1 MQLKDYQIKTL
12 ETVKGYLKA
21 VDKERQEGNIKHA
34 SLDAWEKWGKGEYIE
49 RKNGLGQDTPN
60 FCLKIPT
67 GGGKTFLAVKTID
80 LINSSLVKKQTGLV
94 LWIVPTTQI
103 YNQTIKSLKDR
114 NHPYRQY
121 LDLTSGGK
129 TIILEKTDRFS
140 PSDLQENLIIMMLM
154 LPSANRKTKDVLR
167 MFKDNG
173 GFQSFFPSED
183 NFEEHANL
191 LEKFPNLDTY
201 EQTFGLWG
209 KQIKSSL
216 GNTLKILSPIVILD
230 EGQKA
235 YSHQAQETIYD
246 FNPSIIIELSAT
258 PPAQSNILVNIFGI
272 ELKREEMIKLD
283 LHVINKSSIDWK
295 DTLRS
300 SVNHR
305 QMLEKTAKEYQQ
317 NTNIYIRPICL
328 IQAERTGKDQRGSG
342 FIHSEDVKEYL
353 VKNLNIDLAQIA
365 IKTSQKDELKEIDDI
380 DGLMSPN
387 CPIRYIITKQALQE
401 GWDCPFAYD
410 LTILTNPKSKT
421 ALTQLVGRILRQPYA
436 KKTKVAKLDE
446 SYVFCYQ
453 QNANSLLKQ
462 IIKGFSNEGLAD
474 LAHQISINDTEAE
487 LTEQEKI
494 IEIRPQFKNT
504 AKNLIL
510 PVFTIKKNNKWN
522 KLSYEADLLSKIKWT
537 QADLSSLFSLTL
549 SKEETKDIEILTTLT
564 QNSLDPLNIK
574 TIEQNKNG
582 TYQLDPVFLTQQITD
597 IVSNPW
603 IAFDIGQKILKHYL
617 GKYDKKLILNNFIFI
632 IEETR
637 NLLLK
642 EQQRLAKLIFQ
653 NLLNKD
659 HVRFFVFNNLGFKL
673 PQKRKINSNSACLP
687 VQKSLFDYVSEDSL
701 NKTEQ
706 AVAWYLEEQSNLF
719 FWFRNIARQDYYI
732 QGWQKQKVYPDFIF
746 TKDNKDKDVYVV
758 ETKGLHL
765 KNEDTK
771 YKQELFNLC
780 NKLSIKKNMTE
791 LGMDFAGYKIN
802 YQVMFE
808 KEWKN
813 KLNQVFQ

>member
-21 VDKERQEGNIKHA
+21 IDKERTEGNLKHA
-34 SLDAWEKWGKGEYIE
+34 CLDAWEKWGRGEYIE
-49 RKNGLGQDTPN
+49 RKNGLGLDTPN

-67 GGGKTFLAVKTID
+67 GGGKTLLAVKTID
-80 LINSSLVKKQTGLV
+80 LINSNLVKKQTGLV

-121 LDLTSGGK
+121 LDLASGGK

-140 PSDLQENLIIMMLM
+140 PSDLKENLIIMMLM

-173 GFQSFFPSED
+173 GFGVFFPSED

-191 LEKFPNLDTY
+191 LEKFSNLDTY

-209 KQIKSSL
+209 RQIKSSL
-216 GNTLKILSPIVILD
+216 GNTLKMLSPIVILD

-235 YSHQAQETIYD
+235 YSRQAQETIYD
-246 FNPSIIIELSAT
+246 FNPAIIVELSAT
-258 PPAQSNILVNIFGI
+258 PPDQSNILVNIPGV

-305 QMLEKTAKEYQQ
+305 QILEDKAKEYYQ

-328 IQAERTGKDQRGSG
+328 IQAERTGKDQRSSG
-342 FIHSEDVKEYL
+342 LIHSEDIKEYL
-353 VKNLNIDLAQIA
+353 VKNLNIDPTQIA
-365 IKTSQKDELKEIDDI
+365 IKTSQKDELKEIDDT

-401 GWDCPFAYD
+401 GWDCPFAYV
-410 LTILTNPKSKT
+410 LTILTNPQSKT

-436 KKTKVAKLDE
+436 KKTKIAELDE
-446 SYVFCYQ
+446 SYVFCFQ

-462 IIKGFSNEGLAD
+462 IVKGFGNEGLAD
-474 LAHQISINDTEAE
+474 LAHQISINDTETE

-494 IEIRPQFKNT
+494 MEIRPQFKNS
-504 AKNLIL
+504 AQNLIL
-510 PVFTIKKNNKWN
+510 PVFAIKKDDKWN
-522 KLSYEADLLSKIKWT
+522 KLSYEADLLSKINWT
-537 QADLSSLFSLTL
+537 QADLSPLFSLTL
-549 SKEETKDIEILTTLT
+549 SKEETKDVEILTTLT
-564 QNSLDPLNIK
+564 QSSPDPLETK

-603 IAFDIGQKILKHYL
+603 IAFEIGQKILKHYMC
-617 GKYDKKLILNNFIFI
+617 KYDKKLILNNFIFI

-637 NLLLK
+637 NLLLQ
-642 EQQRLAKLIFQ
+642 EQQRLAKSIFQ
-653 NLLNKD
+653 NLLDKD
-659 HVRFFVFNNLGFKL
+659 QIRFFVFKNLGYKFPK
-673 PQKRKINSNSACLP
+673 KRKINSTSPFLP
-687 VQKSLFDYVSEDSL
+687 MQKSLFDYVPEDSL

-719 FWFRNIARQDYYI
+719 FWFRNLARQDYYL

-765 KNEDTK
+765 KNEDTN
-771 YKQELFNLC
+771 YKQELFSLC
-780 NKLSIKKNMTE
+780 NKLSMKKDMTE
-791 LGMDFAGYKIN
+791 LEIDLKGFKIN
-802 YQVMFE
+802 YQVLFE